1 VYTKDVIAFSRLEED
16 VLLDAVPLAE
26 VTGIDSMH
34 EVDETDISKSNFEL
48 SVDFTHAFQIRTK
61 KDGFNAGRKYFIQA
75 SSDEEL
81 AQLVAELAQIAMAAA
96 EREVAR
102 SKWDRMQ
109 RRVRDIYNAS
119 WLQGGAA
126 FLIIAVLIFI
136 FVSSFSHSEPHP
148 NTSLRRAEFLHVR
161 HRSAVRVQRP
171 LQ

>member
-1 VYTKDVIAFSRLEED
+1 
-16 VLLDAVPLAE
+16 
-26 VTGIDSMH
+26 M
-34 EVDETDISKSNFEL
+34 
-48 SVDFTHAFQIRTK
+48 DFTHAFQIRTK
-61 KDGFNAGRKYFIQA
+61 KNGFNAGRKYFIQA

-126 FLIIAVLIFI
+126 FLIIAVLLCFFI
-136 FVSSFSHSEPHP
+136 ISF
-148 NTSLRRAEFLHVR
+148 RA
-161 HRSAVRVQRP
+161 AP
-171 LQ
+171 